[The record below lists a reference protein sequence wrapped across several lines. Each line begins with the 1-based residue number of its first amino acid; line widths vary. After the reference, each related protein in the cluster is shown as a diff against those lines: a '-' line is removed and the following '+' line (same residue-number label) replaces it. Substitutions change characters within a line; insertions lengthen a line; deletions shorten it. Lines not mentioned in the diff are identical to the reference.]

1 MPFSSGLAASPA
13 VETPFPK
20 NRVHYRHPIQSLI
33 YVRLDEGNGG
43 IIRNLSQDG
52 AAIQAVGALHAGQR
66 LRVRF
71 DLLNPRMRFDVH
83 AEVSWGDP
91 CGQAG
96 LRFLDLNENSLRQ
109 LNDWIFVNLLR
120 SLEHASPVLANGL
133 ADDLILSGSP
143 LPPIPLAY
151 SKRRDVKVQPKTAES
166 FRLSWWPRPVSVQS
180 LARFMDGVILF
191 SAVLSFFCIF
201 LAVTQTLPAWPITI
215 ALAAGVGGFF
225 TALYWCL
232 CFWLGC
238 GTVGVQLGRI
248 ATRENASEA
257 NSREGES
264 RFR

>member
-1 MPFSSGLAASPA
+1 MPFSSGLAASRA
-13 VETPFPK
+13 FETPFPK
-20 NRVHYRHPIQSLI
+20 NRLHYRHPIQSLI

-52 AAIQAVGALHAGQR
+52 VAIQAVGALHVGGR

-71 DLLNPRMRFDVH
+71 DLLNPRMRFDVQ
-83 AEVSWGDP
+83 AEVSWADP
-91 CGQAG
+91 YGQAG
-96 LRFLDLNENSLRQ
+96 LHFLDLNPHSNRQ
-109 LNDWIFVNLLR
+109 LNDWIFLNLLR

-143 LPPIPLAY
+143 LPAIPLAHT
-151 SKRRDVKVQPKTAES
+151 KRRDAMVQPKTAES
-166 FRLSWWPRPVSVQS
+166 FRLSWWPHPLSVQS
-180 LARFMDGVILF
+180 LARFMDGIILF

-201 LAVTQTLPAWPITI
+201 LAVTQTLPAWPIAI

-232 CFWLGC
+232 CSWLGC
-238 GTVGVQLGRI
+238 GTVGVQLARS
-248 ATRENASEA
+248 ATRENASES
-257 NSREGES
+257 NSRDGES